1 MSTIDDVRRKLDAGD
16 LPTTQPEKLS
26 RGYGVGEPCSVC
38 GKPILTGQ
46 VQYQFNVS
54 DGGTF
59 RFHVGCLG
67 MWEAELYRRG
77 WLKPP
82 N

>member
-1 MSTIDDVRRKLDAGD
+1 MSLVDDVRSKLDAGA
-16 LPTTQPEKLS
+16 LPTTKPEQLW
-26 RGYGVGEPCSVC
+26 RRYGVGDPCSVC
-38 GKPILTGQ
+38 GKPILTAQ
-46 VQYQFNVS
+46 VEYQF
-54 DGGTF
+54 DIPDRGTF

-82 N
+82 A